1 MPKICIVQNQ
11 FITKRRPQIRKLHH
25 RVARWE
31 TPCETLEQIYIQ
43 YRHGG
48 KRYILLSEEQEP
60 EKGPEEGCS
69 KLVTRYLLDFL
80 GRILFSKQ
88 SAKDGERDDDGKR
101 KGWRKRRGGRTRRG
115 RCSKMETG
123 GRSKRQTFNRKLSA
137 ETPRTGKLSV
147 ETISNN
153 NQAVVRVR
161 AVETLAA
168 ETIRSPTRRFRRR
181 GKFLCL

>member
-1 MPKICIVQNQ
+1 MKHSS
-11 FITKRRPQIRKLHH
+11 K
-25 RVARWE
+25 
-31 TPCETLEQIYIQ
+31 YISSI
-43 YRHGG
+43 GG
-48 KRYILLSEEQEP
+48 KRYIWEEQEP
-60 EKGPEEGCS
+60 EKGPDEGCS

-88 SAKDGERDDDGKR
+88 SAKDSDDERGRVEKKTWR
-101 KGWRKRRGGRTRRG
+101 KGRW
-115 RCSKMETG
+115 SKMETG

-153 NQAVVRVR
+153 NQAVVRVS
-161 AVETLAA
+161 
-168 ETIRSPTRRFRRR
+168 RSRNSRRGNDPFSDSAIPPEG